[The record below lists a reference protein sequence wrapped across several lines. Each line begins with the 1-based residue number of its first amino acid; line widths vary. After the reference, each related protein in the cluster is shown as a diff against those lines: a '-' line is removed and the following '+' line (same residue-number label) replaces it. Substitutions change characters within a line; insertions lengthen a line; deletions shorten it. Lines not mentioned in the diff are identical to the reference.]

1 MKVKMDVGHLRP
13 GMYVAELDRPW
24 LETPFLFQGFVIE
37 NEDDLAQLREYCQ
50 YVFVDDLQSRQDREI
65 QQAIRGAVGGV
76 RSGRVAA
83 VTVEFEEWQGA
94 ERLRETLKRLN
105 QSVERTQARVESVLK
120 DVRLGRAVQATQTR
134 EMVREMVE
142 SASRNPHTAQWMTLL
157 QSENEL
163 IARHSMNVSVLAAT
177 FARFLGWSEELLNVV
192 SEGGMLH
199 DMGMARVP
207 RVVLEKKG
215 PLTAREFGIVRLHAG
230 YASRMLA
237 ESGDYDPRV
246 IEIVRHHHERLDGS
260 GYPDGLAGD
269 AIPPYVQLVGIVDV
283 YESMTGEKP
292 YERALSPSVALTRL
306 HKRVGTHFDRGLVEQ
321 FIRCIGIYPLSS
333 LVRLQNG
340 ALGIVVSSQ
349 QDNRLKP
356 VLLMVRDPE
365 GRELLPRRMV
375 NLALM
380 EGRPGWVIDSLLE
393 PEAEGIDTRR
403 ILIEEFMLR

>member
-1 MKVKMDVGHLRP
+1 MKVKMEVERLRL

-24 LETPFLFQGFVIE
+24 LETPFLFQGFIVDTE
-37 NEDDLAQLREYCQ
+37 EDLAQLREYCE

-65 QQAIRGAVGGV
+65 QQAIRGMAGTL
-76 RSGRVAA
+76 RSGRVSA

-94 ERLRETLKRLN
+94 KRLRETLRRLN

-120 DVRLGRAVQATQTR
+120 DVRLGRAVQAEQTR
-134 EMVREMVE
+134 DMVREMVE

-157 QSENEL
+157 QSENEQ
-163 IARHSMNVSVLAAT
+163 IARHSMNVSVLAGT
-177 FARFLGWSEELLNVV
+177 FARFLGWPEDMLNAV

-215 PLTAREFGIVRLHAG
+215 PLTAREFGIVRLHAR
-230 YASRMLA
+230 YAARLLA
-237 ESGDYDPRV
+237 DSGGHDPRV

-260 GYPDGLAGD
+260 GYPDGLSGG
-269 AIPPYVQLVGIVDV
+269 AIPPYVQLVAIVDV

-292 YERALSPSVALTRL
+292 YERALTPSVALTRL
-306 HKRVGTHFDRGLVEQ
+306 HKRVGTHFDRSLVEQ

-333 LVRLQNG
+333 LVRLQND

-356 VLLMVRDPE
+356 VLLLVRGPD
-365 GRELLPRRMV
+365 GRPLMPRRMV

-380 EGRPGWVIDSLLE
+380 EGRPGWVIDGIVE

-403 ILIEEFMLR
+403 ILIDEFMLR